1 MSTIQ
6 SQMPLAGRIAVVTGA
21 SSGIGAA
28 TAKVLAVRGAK
39 VALLARRKDRLDDL
53 VAEITAAGGTA
64 LALATDV
71 TSRQSIDAAARQ
83 IAEQLGT
90 VDLVVN
96 NAGIMLPASISE
108 LRTEQWQQ
116 QIDLNVSGAMHIIGA
131 FVQQLITASET
142 GHPTDLINI
151 SSIAAQYLYQN
162 FAVYSATKAFISHLT
177 RHLRLE
183 LGPKDIRVSMI
194 EPGVTATELQSHFT
208 DPGANAW
215 FAGVQ
220 KTMELLRPEDVAEVV
235 AFTAALPRHVNLQQ
249 VTVMPTRMG
258 Q

>member
-6 SQMPLAGRIAVVTGA
+6 SQLPLADRIAVVTGA

-28 TAKVLAVRGAK
+28 TAQVLAARGAK
-39 VALLARRKDRLDDL
+39 VALLARRKERLDDL
-53 VAEITAAGGTA
+53 IVKITATGGTA

-71 TSRQSIDAAARQ
+71 TSEQSIEAAARQ
-83 IAEQLGT
+83 ITEQWGT

-96 NAGIMLPASISE
+96 NAGIMLPAPISE

-116 QIDLNVSGAMHIIGA
+116 QIDLNVSGAMHIIEA
-131 FVQQLITASET
+131 FVRQLIAASEAGRT
-142 GHPTDLINI
+142 TDLINL

-194 EPGVTATELQSHFT
+194 EPGVTTTELQSHFT

-220 KTMELLRPEDVAEVV
+220 KTIEVLRPEDVAEVI
-235 AFTAALPRHVNLQQ
+235 AFTTAQPRHVNLQQ
-249 VTVMPTRMG
+249 ITVMPTRMG